1 MAQVLS
7 SRGKLGK
14 SLKYW
19 CFWMMEL
26 KGNLLYW
33 YPWWCARVFGHPR
46 V

>member
-1 MAQVLS
+1 MPVNINTHLRMAQVLS

-26 KGNLLYW
+26 KGNLLY
-33 YPWWCARVFGHPR
+33 
-46 V
+46 